1 MLSYKTSYKA
11 LSVYLYI
18 LIHKYIFIYFIQ
30 RKEVSNVK
38 EYATFAGGCF
48 WCMVAPF
55 DQLPGISSIRSGYAK
70 DEQITSEAKQESE
83 YVEAV
88 QIVWDPSHIMFE
100 ELLNLY
106 WQQIDPT
113 DSGGQFSDR
122 GPAYRAII
130 FYHNEKQK
138 EAAFDSKKKLAQ
150 SGRFKHPIVTPI
162 LPFSFFYEAEE
173 QQQDYYRK
181 NTFHYKLYKEG
192 SGRTDF
198 LAQHWP
204 KDRSYLKKVLTP
216 MQYFV
221 TQENGTE
228 PPFTNLYWNNKKQ
241 GIYVDLLTGEAL
253 FKTSDQLPSHT
264 GWPVFKRPI
273 LYGNI
278 KKVQMH
284 HETALKSKEGNNYL
298 GLLLTEENSEY
309 YQVNSAALRF
319 IPTEKLKE
327 EGYEDFLI
335 LF

>member
-1 MLSYKTSYKA
+1 MKK
-11 LSVYLYI
+11 
-18 LIHKYIFIYFIQ
+18 
-30 RKEVSNVK
+30 
-38 EYATFAGGCF
+38 YATFAGGCF

-55 DQLPGISSIRSGYAK
+55 DQLPGIISIRSGYAR
-70 DEQITSEAKQESE
+70 DEQIISEASLPKKESE

-88 QIVWDPSHIMFE
+88 QIVWNPSQITFE
-100 ELLNLY
+100 ELLKLY

-122 GPAYRAII
+122 GPSYRAII

-138 EAAFDSKKKLAQ
+138 EAALDSKRKLAK
-150 SGRFKHPIVTPI
+150 SGRFKSPIVTPI
-162 LPFSFFYEAEE
+162 LPFSSFYEAEE
-173 QQQDYYRK
+173 KQQEYYRK
-181 NTFHYKLYKEG
+181 HAFHYKLYKEG

-204 KDRSYLKKVLTP
+204 KDRSYLKEVLTP

-253 FKTSDQLPSHT
+253 FKTSDQLMSHT
-264 GWPVFKRPI
+264 GWPIFKRPI

-278 KKVQMH
+278 KKVPTRH
-284 HETALKSKEGNNYL
+284 STALKSKEGNNYL
-298 GLLLTEENSEY
+298 GLLLIEENREY
-309 YQVNSAALRF
+309 YQVNSAALHF
-319 IPTEKLKE
+319 IPKEKLKE